1 MINVEEELAQVEVEL
16 HEVEEDL
23 ALLLQRQSELLDR
36 KKELQERL
44 ADDSTG
50 IESVQGADRAPI
62 DWKTQFPWTEQVQTL
77 LKDTFHLPKF
87 RSVQEEVINAT
98 LSKQDVFV
106 VMRSGGGKSLC
117 YQLPAMLDGDA
128 GFTVVIS
135 PLISLIQ
142 DQVMLFNDIAGDGAA
157 YKLSGEQSR
166 GESSAIYKALLTP
179 ESTLKI
185 LLITPEKL
193 IKSKLLMS
201 SPLKA
206 TTRSLGELVVM
217 VTQRVVCFE
226 RIAKPQKKRKR
237 SPEIIEID

>member
-1 MINVEEELAQVEVEL
+1 MINFQEDLAQVEVEL
-16 HEVEEDL
+16 HEIEEDL

-36 KKELQERL
+36 KKELQGRL
-44 ADDSTG
+44 VDDTPGFENSSS
-50 IESVQGADRAPI
+50 IQGDGQAPI
-62 DWKTQFPWTEQVQTL
+62 DWKAQFPWTEQVQTL
-77 LKDTFHLPKF
+77 LADTFHLPKF

-117 YQLPAMLDGDA
+117 YQLPAMLDGNA

-157 YKLSGEQSR
+157 CKLSGEQSR
-166 GESSAIYKALLTP
+166 GEASAIYKLLLTP

-201 SPLKA
+201 RFEKAYQTGRLKRFVIDEA
-206 TTRSLGELVVM
+206 HCCSQWGHDFRSVRFQISTE
-217 VTQRVVCFE
+217 
-226 RIAKPQKKRKR
+226 
-237 SPEIIEID
+237 